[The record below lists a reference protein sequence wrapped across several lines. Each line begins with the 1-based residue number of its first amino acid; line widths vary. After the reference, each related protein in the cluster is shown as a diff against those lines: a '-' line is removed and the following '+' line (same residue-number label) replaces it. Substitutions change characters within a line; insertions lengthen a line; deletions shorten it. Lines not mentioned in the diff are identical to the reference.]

1 MCLFMQNFD
10 CVFIKESFF
19 IANKNYIE
27 MLDYDN
33 SNKQSHRN
41 YIYLAF
47 SFNDNNFFVPFRTNT
62 PKLNKSGIIFPL
74 PTKTRP
80 YACLDYRKILI
91 INNNDYIIK
100 HINVPNAQLKTIN
113 ANKPKIYKEVE
124 NYINGYIKAVLKNR
138 HLTDPKYKFSTLHN
152 FHKELNLV

>member
-1 MCLFMQNFD
+1 MQNFD

-19 IANKNYIE
+19 LENNSYIE
-27 MLDYDN
+27 MLDYND

-41 YIYLAF
+41 YMYL
-47 SFNDNNFFVPFRTNT
+47 SFCFDNNNFFVPFRTNA
-62 PKLNKSGIIFPL
+62 PKLNLQGISFPV

-91 INNNDYIIK
+91 INNTNYIYK
-100 HINVPNAQLKTIN
+100 HTNIPNSQLKTIN
-113 ANKPKIYKEVE
+113 ANKPKIYREVE
-124 NYINGYIKAVLKNR
+124 NYINGYIKSFHKNR
-138 HLTDPKYKFSTLHN
+138 HLIDPKYKYSTLHN